1 MVNTFR
7 IILYRMLPPSR
18 PFLPSLSLS
27 LSPRSSR
34 WLGCLTS
41 VATSRP
47 LEGLKHRST
56 YFITPCQYMQ
66 YWYQIP
72 SNPHLQFESATIW
85 NSKATCL
92 NVRDL
97 FFIKIFILT
106 QCCFFSYV
114 HTVCILHLPLQKD
127 LMPLQFALYTENKKL
142 PVWIQKIFIQ
152 KLSFFDK
159 WK

>member
-1 MVNTFR
+1 
-7 IILYRMLPPSR
+7 MLPPSR

-92 NVRDL
+92 NGRDL

-106 QCCFFSYV
+106 QRLL
-114 HTVCILHLPLQKD
+114 CIYCLDTALTLTERFDAITLCSIYRKQEASGLNTKD
-127 LMPLQFALYTENKKL
+127 IYS
-142 PVWIQKIFIQ
+142 KIVIFWQMEI
-152 KLSFFDK
+152 K
-159 WK
+159 WKINI